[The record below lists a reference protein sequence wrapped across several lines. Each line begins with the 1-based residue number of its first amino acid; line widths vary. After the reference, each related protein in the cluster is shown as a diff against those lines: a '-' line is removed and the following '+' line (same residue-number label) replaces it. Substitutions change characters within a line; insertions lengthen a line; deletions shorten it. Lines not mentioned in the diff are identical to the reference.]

1 MNCNPTL
8 TAEEFKT
15 VHNGLCDLNS
25 VIRQL
30 EDVLKPELYAKLAR
44 GASEIRKGLAGAYD
58 QDDKSFSSKSRHFD
72 EVKASLG
79 LQHSEWSIFE
89 VEDMSARH
97 PFQGATKVHYKDH
110 WGKPVTKDIVGATW
124 AALFVAGNAAIRD
137 SGDEHHVF
145 IEQFKPSKEDASV
158 LIMQTGS

>member
-15 VHNGLCDLNS
+15 VHNGLCDLDS

-44 GASEIRKGLAGAYD
+44 GASEIRIGLASAYD

-97 PFQGATKVHYKDH
+97 PFHGATKVHYKDH
-110 WGKPVTKDIVGATW
+110 WGKPVTKDVVGATW
-124 AALFVAGNAAIRD
+124 AALYVAGNAAIRD
-137 SGDEHHVF
+137 SGDSHHVF
-145 IEQFKPSKEDASV
+145 IEHFEPSKADSSV